1 MAAGSDQGRQPAH
14 RAASPPSA
22 GGGVGSRSLNPEP
35 DSSQSGEQAMKVETI
50 SYEADGLAMES
61 LLYLDA
67 DKAGPRPAV
76 LVFHEAFVLGE
87 NAKPHAERLA
97 EIGYPAHACDR
108 HAEAQLY
115 VERAAERGVET

>member
-50 SYEADGLAMES
+50 SYEADGLALES
-61 LLYLDA
+61 LLYLDE
-67 DKAGPRPAV
+67 DNAGPHPGV
-76 LVFHEAFVLGE
+76 LVFPDTLYIGE
-87 NAKPHAERLA
+87 SAKTNTSRRAD
-97 EIGYPAHACDR
+97 IGY
-108 HAEAQLY
+108 AQNRNA
-115 VERAAERGVET
+115 VRWEDGAK

>member
-61 LLYLDA
+61 LIYLDE
-67 DKAGPRPAV
+67 DKAGPRPGV
-76 LVFHEAFVLGE
+76 LVFPEAFRSE
-87 NAKPHAERLA
+87 ERRVGK
-97 EIGYPAHACDR
+97 ECVRPCR
-108 HAEAQLY
+108 S
-115 VERAAERGVET
+115 RGAPRRKKK